1 VSLLIELHY
10 LPSIAYFAAL
20 ENHDEVVI
28 EKHENYAK
36 QSYRNRCQIVTS
48 QGLRDL
54 IVPTLAVHGKVPI
67 TAVRIDYS
75 QKWLNNHWRSIQSS
89 YGNAPYFEYY
99 KDELHDALYKKQ
111 VFLYDLNLSLLSM
124 CLRWLRKSI
133 RVNESLTYEK
143 SVDRKISD
151 VRSLITV
158 KNKANAHYFYKPVSY
173 TQVFG
178 SAFVEDASIIDLIFC
193 VGPDAAG
200 IVRASSIGK

>member
-1 VSLLIELHY
+1 MSLLIELHY
-10 LPSIAYFAAL
+10 LPSVAYFAAL
-20 ENHDEVVI
+20 DKHEEIVI
-28 EKHENYAK
+28 EKHENYVK

-54 IVPTLAVHGKVPI
+54 IVPTLAVHGKIPI
-67 TAVRIDYS
+67 TEVRIDYS

-89 YGNAPYFEYY
+89 YGKAPFFEHY
-99 KDELHDALYKKQ
+99 KDELHDALYERQ

-143 SVDRKISD
+143 SLDRKISD
-151 VRSLITV
+151 ARSLISV
-158 KNKANAHYFYKPVSY
+158 KNKVIAHHFYNPVTY

-200 IVRASSIGK
+200 IVKASSIGK